1 MCVCACVSV
10 ARDRQDMQ
18 KIKLKEQR
26 GEENTLS
33 QRKRLVFLVD
43 WNPVV
48 RGESKSLSAQWC
60 KVYRNNLIDR
70 HYIMNTSQVLKF
82 VDKSKYEL

>member
-33 QRKRLVFLVD
+33 QRKRLVFQVD
-43 WNPVV
+43 
-48 RGESKSLSAQWC
+48 
-60 KVYRNNLIDR
+60 
-70 HYIMNTSQVLKF
+70 
-82 VDKSKYEL
+82 